1 MNKICRKC
9 NFEGDETLFAKM
21 ENLCKECRKI
31 YNKQYKKQ
39 YKKDRSTY
47 LKQYYINNKDHIL
60 SQQDQYYENN
70 KEKILLRQ
78 KQYDDTHENIIVY
91 RKQYRKD
98 NVEKQKK
105 YRQTNKVKLRKYH
118 NEYMK
123 ERKKND
129 PAFKLRGN
137 CSKLIYYAL
146 KGTKSRKSIL
156 QYLPYSIEELKQHLE
171 NQFDDNMTWENYGSY
186 WHMDHIIPQS
196 LLPFTSMEDENF
208 KKCWSL
214 SNLQP
219 LEKIANIKKGNKLN
233 SLVNAL

>member
-9 NFEGDETLFAKM
+9 NFEGDESLFTKR
-21 ENLCKECRKI
+21 ENLCKECRKL
-31 YNKQYKKQ
+31 YNKQYSVQ
-39 YKKDRSTY
+39 HKKDRSSY
-47 LKQYYINNKDHIL
+47 FKQYFINNKDHIL
-60 SQQDQYYENN
+60 SQQDLYYENN

-78 KQYDDTHENIIVY
+78 KFYDDTHENIVVY
-91 RKQYRKD
+91 RKQYRK
-98 NVEKQKK
+98 NNIEKQKQ
-105 YRQTNKVKLRKYH
+105 YRQINKVKLKKYH

-129 PAFKLRGN
+129 PVFKLRGN

-146 KGTKSRKSIL
+146 KGAKSRKSIL

-171 NQFDDNMTWENYGSY
+171 GQFDGKMTWENYGSY

-196 LLPFTSMEDENF
+196 FLPFTSMEDDNF
-208 KKCWSL
+208 KKCWAL
-214 SNLQP
+214 NNLQP